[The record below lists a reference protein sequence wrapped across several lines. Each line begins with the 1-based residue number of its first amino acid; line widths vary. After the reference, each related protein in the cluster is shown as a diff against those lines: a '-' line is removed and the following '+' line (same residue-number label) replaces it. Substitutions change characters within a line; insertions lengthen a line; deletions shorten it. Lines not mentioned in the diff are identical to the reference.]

1 LISTPPKNYISK
13 SCFEHSFRTNNW
25 DSKCKYKKRTNET
38 SCFLKDSIGLWLSLV
53 YIPSQALQA
62 LFAFKYEQ
70 YFISCFHASLSPS
83 IYNKSRRSPR
93 KYSCNLGQIIRQG
106 KNSFCNKN
114 TNKPL
119 LLFIDIP
126 ILDDV
131 KNNDK
136 RNRNGIH

>member
-1 LISTPPKNYISK
+1 MISTPPKNYISK
-13 SCFEHSFRTNNW
+13 SCFEHSFRTNNR
-25 DSKCKYKKRTNET
+25 DSKCKCKKRTNET

-83 IYNKSRRSPR
+83 IHNKSRRSPR

-106 KNSFCNKN
+106 KNSILQQKHEQ
-114 TNKPL
+114 T
-119 LLFIDIP
+119 FII
-126 ILDDV
+126 IY
-131 KNNDK
+131 KYTYI
-136 RNRNGIH
+136 G